1 MRSLSLRAFHIRTYR
16 RQKAHQRLLL
26 NAWLHLAFYLDEYRF
41 IKLYDFKQA
50 LTPLIDLP

>member
-1 MRSLSLRAFHIRTYR
+1 MKSLSLRAFHIRTYR
-16 RQKAHQRLLL
+16 RQKAHQRLLP
-26 NAWLHLAFYLDEYRF
+26 NASLHLAFYLDEYRF

>member
-16 RQKAHQRLLL
+16 RQKAHQRLLP

-50 LTPLIDLP
+50 LTTLIDLP